1 MCLIDKDFLLN
12 LSWFFFKSLTF
23 CSSVTLL
30 TTAIYLL
37 FVKELIFSSFCLQK
51 PYACKAPGCTKRYT
65 DPSSL
70 RKHVKTVHGA
80 EFYASK
86 RHKGE
91 HFDNDSQPADHHSIR
106 QANHTKRMQ
115 QRQLDTAAASP
126 SSPPRMMQPENKIEP
141 DCLPISDNNVSTTA
155 NESLMDEAEQWEN
168 DADINV
174 SFF

>member
-1 MCLIDKDFLLN
+1 M
-12 LSWFFFKSLTF
+12 
-23 CSSVTLL
+23 
-30 TTAIYLL
+30 
-37 FVKELIFSSFCLQK
+37 LIFVSLSLQK

-91 HFDNDSQPADHHSIR
+91 QHFDNDSSTQPAPDGLHGR

-115 QRQLDTAAASP
+115 QRQLAASP
-126 SSPPRMMQPENKIEP
+126 SSPPRMMTQAENSKIEP

-155 NESLMDEAEQWEN
+155 NDTLMDEADQWEN

-174 SFF
+174 SFESKVY